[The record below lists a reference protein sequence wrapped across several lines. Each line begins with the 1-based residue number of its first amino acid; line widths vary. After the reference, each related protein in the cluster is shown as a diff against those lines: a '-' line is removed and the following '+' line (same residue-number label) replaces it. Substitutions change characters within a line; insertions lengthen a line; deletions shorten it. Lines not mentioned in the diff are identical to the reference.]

1 MAATRFDFTGVVNY
15 FAIML
20 GKQSLEGSP

>member
-1 MAATRFDFTGVVNY
+1 MAATRFDFTGVVTY

-20 GKQSLEGSP
+20 GKQLLEGSP